1 MKYLCLFVFSLF
13 ISQSLHSLIFYD
25 EVYEKFVELFWTNK
39 FPNPSVD
46 GIITLQKI
54 AQTELELASKGP
66 IGAPLYKLEAYETI
80 IENDDKNRILL
91 ARFVEW
97 LTGFQGIAMQGMFF
111 RKMSKEVFKNLIKE
125 PWTNLEKSV
134 KSREALMQEERYK
147 KLLDDD
153 DILGDAVSDLMK
165 IELIKC
171 FVEEHRNLLSLF
183 VASCEKK
190 LQELSSSNA
199 SLLNSCSII

>member
-54 AQTELELASKGP
+54 VQIELELTSKESVEN
-66 IGAPLYKLEAYETI
+66 PLYKNGVYETI
-80 IENDDKNRILL
+80 IENDDKKRILL

-97 LTGFQGIAMQGMFF
+97 LTGFQGIVMQGMFL
-111 RKMSKEVFKNLIKE
+111 RKMSEKDFKNFVKE
-125 PWTNLEKSV
+125 PWENIEKSV
-134 KSREALMQEERYK
+134 KPREVLIQEERYK
-147 KLLDDD
+147 KILDALDDSASNV
-153 DILGDAVSDLMK
+153 LPLDLMEFF
-165 IELIKC
+165 I
-171 FVEEHRNLLSLF
+171 EEHRKLLLFF

-190 LQELSSSNA
+190 LQELTLAEFVNVSRWNA
-199 SLLNSCSII
+199 CIII